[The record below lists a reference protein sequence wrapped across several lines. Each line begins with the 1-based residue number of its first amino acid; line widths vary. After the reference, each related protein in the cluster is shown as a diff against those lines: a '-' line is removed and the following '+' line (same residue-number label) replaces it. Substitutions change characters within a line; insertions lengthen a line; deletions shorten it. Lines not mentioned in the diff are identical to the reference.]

1 MGAPSPH
8 YRAAVSRILLFF
20 LSLAA
25 AGTARAQVDTARLP
39 YPLNGRF
46 FHRDEITVQAAYHQ
60 GRFGF
65 AELGIGRNAYGATQH
80 PYGLSYYAGAE
91 ARVDHPQLWGVKAGA
106 YVTGGFAM
114 GVQFI
119 HYMEG
124 GHTMQV
130 LRPEYGIGLFKAR
143 LVYAY
148 NLRLTRP
155 HLAGVSTHMLTLSYA
170 FRLKRLPRDDER
182 KAAP

>member
-1 MGAPSPH
+1 MKRLSAFLSATLI
-8 YRAAVSRILLFF
+8 YAAVH
-20 LSLAA
+20 
-25 AGTARAQVDTARLP
+25 AQADTTQLP
-39 YPLNGRF
+39 YPLGRLG

-60 GRFGF
+60 GRYGF
-65 AELGIGRNAYGATQH
+65 AELGIGRNVYGAMHH

-91 ARVDHPQLWGVKAGA
+91 ARVDRPQLWGVKAGA

-124 GHTMQV
+124 GNTMDV
-130 LRPEYGIGLFKAR
+130 LRPEFGIGIFKAR

-148 NLRLTRP
+148 NLRLTKP
-155 HLAGVSTHMLTLSYA
+155 NLDGVSTHMLTLSYA
-170 FRLKRLPRDDER
+170 FRLKRLPRDDQR
-182 KAAP
+182 KASH